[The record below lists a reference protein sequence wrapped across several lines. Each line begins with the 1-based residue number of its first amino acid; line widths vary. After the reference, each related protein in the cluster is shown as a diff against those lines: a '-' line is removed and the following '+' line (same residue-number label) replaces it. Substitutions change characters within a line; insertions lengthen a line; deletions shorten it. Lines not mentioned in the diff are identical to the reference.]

1 MFKTVLM
8 GPYHTQSGME
18 IRKVRIIMNV
28 YILPQILKGKM
39 SFEECK
45 LFPCYVY
52 LFNNL

>member
-1 MFKTVLM
+1 
-8 GPYHTQSGME
+8 
-18 IRKVRIIMNV
+18 MNV

-52 LFNNL
+52 LFNNLWGVLLSELLPLEWYPFTLNYYF